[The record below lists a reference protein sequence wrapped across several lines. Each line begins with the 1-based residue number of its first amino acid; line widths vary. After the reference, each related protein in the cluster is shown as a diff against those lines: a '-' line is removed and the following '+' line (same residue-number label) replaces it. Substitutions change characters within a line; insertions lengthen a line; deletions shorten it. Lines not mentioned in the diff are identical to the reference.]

1 MVLARA
7 SKSQDEVVKAILPVV
22 DPTAAEKATLN
33 SDAKETRGFLSPETA
48 ASPLVSGSVYCVV
61 SAAMVLLNKY
71 ALSGFDFSSPNTL
84 LLFQCVS
91 SVLFVKVSEL
101 LGVWRVEKLRWD
113 VVRIWLPVNILF
125 VLMLSS
131 GIWALQLL
139 GVGMVTIMKNLTN
152 LLTISG
158 DYFMYGRTYNV
169 YVWLSLSLIMGSA
182 LVGASTDLA
191 FTWWGYTAQILNCVF
206 TAGYSL
212 VLRGVMDK
220 VKTVL
225 GEKMPTHSQV
235 YYNNLLSIPFV
246 IALVVV
252 FGEPQKLMQ
261 DAALARPAFQAVAVL
276 SCVVG
281 FYISYATLWFLSTT
295 TPTTYGLVG
304 SLNKIPVAIIGIIMF
319 SAPTTRTNLIS
330 IGVGLAAGV
339 MFVKAKQY

>member
-1 MVLARA
+1 
-7 SKSQDEVVKAILPVV
+7 
-22 DPTAAEKATLN
+22 
-33 SDAKETRGFLSPETA
+33 
-48 ASPLVSGSVYCVV
+48 
-61 SAAMVLLNKY
+61 
-71 ALSGFDFSSPNTL
+71 
-84 LLFQCVS
+84 
-91 SVLFVKVSEL
+91 
-101 LGVWRVEKLRWD
+101 
-113 VVRIWLPVNILF
+113 
-125 VLMLSS
+125 MLSS

-158 DYFMYGRTYNV
+158 DYFMYGRTYNL

-220 VKTVL
+220 VSLCRTSCPVLLELKQCLRYMQMPDESLKHQFSATIPVQVKSIL

-246 IALVVV
+246 LVLVAA

-261 DAALARPAFQAVAVL
+261 DVAIINPGFQAVAVL
-276 SCVVG
+276 SCIVG

-304 SLNKIPVAIIGIIMF
+304 SLNKIPVAIVGILMF
-319 SAPTTRTNLIS
+319 NAPTSRTNLIS

-339 MFVKAKQY
+339 LFVRAKQL

>member
-1 MVLARA
+1 
-7 SKSQDEVVKAILPVV
+7 
-22 DPTAAEKATLN
+22 
-33 SDAKETRGFLSPETA
+33 
-48 ASPLVSGSVYCVV
+48 
-61 SAAMVLLNKY
+61 
-71 ALSGFDFSSPNTL
+71 
-84 LLFQCVS
+84 
-91 SVLFVKVSEL
+91 
-101 LGVWRVEKLRWD
+101 
-113 VVRIWLPVNILF
+113 
-125 VLMLSS
+125 MLSS

-139 GVGMVTIMKNLTN
+139 GVGMVTIMKNMTN

-158 DYFMYGRTYNV
+158 DYFMYGRTYNL

-191 FTWWGYTAQILNCVF
+191 FSWWGYTAQILNCIF

-212 VLRGVMDK
+212 FLRGVMDK
-220 VKTVL
+220 VRITTQVFRCFLHGVSQMAQGQETHPNGTWAPMQVKAVL

-246 IALVVV
+246 IVLVVI
-252 FGEPQKLMQ
+252 FGEPQKLLH
-261 DAALARPAFQAVAVL
+261 DASIASPAFQAVAVL

-304 SLNKIPVAIIGIIMF
+304 SLNKIPVAIIGIVMF
-319 SAPTTRTNLIS
+319 NAPTTRTNLIS

-339 MFVKAKQY
+339 LFVKAKQF